1 MKLCCSLD
9 PRAWTP
15 ALSGSLLALAALVSN
30 GCQPGGGGGPP
41 AEPTMEVVIAQ
52 PARQMVED
60 ILSAVGTVEANER
73 VTIQPEVPG
82 LIEEIRFAEGERVEQ
97 GQILF
102 RMESRT
108 EAAAMLQAQAELR
121 LARSNLE
128 RARTLVDTL
137 AVSAQEL
144 DQLES
149 VLDVRTALLKT
160 EEERLAKRT
169 LTAPFTG
176 IVGPRLV
183 SAGQYVGAGTPLVT
197 LVDDAQVKVSCR
209 LPERQSALVRLGQP
223 ARLRVAAWPDTTFT
237 GRVDLLDAVVD
248 PATRTLAVR
257 VLAPNPDFRLKA
269 GMFARVELVVQSRP
283 ESLVIPE
290 AALVPSL
297 QQFSVYQVR
306 DGRAHLRPIQ
316 LGVRLPGLVEVRNGL
331 AADTRIVVSGVQKL
345 VDGMKVTNAPPVAAG
360 PTLPADQ
367 PRPAETSI

>member
-1 MKLCCSLD
+1 MKLCCSLVS
-9 PRAWTP
+9 RAWTP
-15 ALSGSLLALAALVSN
+15 ALSGGLLALAALVSN

-41 AEPTMEVVIAQ
+41 ADPIMEVVIAQ
-52 PARQMVED
+52 PVRQSVED
-60 ILSAVGTVEANER
+60 TLSAVGTVEANER

-82 LIEEIRFAEGERVEQ
+82 LIEAIRFAEGERVEQ
-97 GQILF
+97 GQTLF

-108 EAAAMLQAQAELR
+108 EAAAVLQAQAELR

-128 RARTLVDTL
+128 RARTLVGSL

-149 VLDVRTALLKT
+149 LLDVKTALLKT

-223 ARLRVAAWPDTTFT
+223 ARLRLAAWPDTTFT

-297 QQFSVYQVR
+297 EQFSVYQVQ

-316 LGVRLPGLVEVRNGL
+316 LGVRLPGLVEVRGGL
-331 AADTRIVVSGVQKL
+331 TADTRIVVSGLQKL
-345 VDGMKVTNAPPVAAG
+345 VDGIQVTNAPPVAAG
-360 PTLPADQ
+360 PTLPAEQ
-367 PRPAETSI
+367 PRPAETSS